1 MHYKK
6 ILASF
11 LILLSFYLIRN
22 QSLIKSELV
31 GPRSVFAQ
39 TVDPVRFEG
48 DDLESLE
55 AIEESTAE
63 AEATDSTSLASPS
76 AEIVERIQQK
86 TDEDIT
92 ETSGRRRSV
101 LAAYLDEH
109 PTGPL
114 GPTNFLQKAIRQA
127 IAQGLPASLVVII
140 LTFPVIASIVAF
152 ARHVV
157 GFKGFGIY
165 IPAVLSVAFVSTG
178 LLAGVI
184 LFIAVLLSAMIARYL
199 VKFLKM
205 PLLPKTAMLLLIV
218 SISMLFLLTIGS
230 FFKID
235 LVLNVSIFPL
245 LIIILLTENFMT
257 SQMFASRGEAL
268 SVTFET
274 LILAIV
280 GALLIDNEAIQR
292 FVILKPELTI
302 LLVAIINF
310 AIARYT
316 GLRILEYFRF
326 KELLRNKTKSEK
338 YKKFIN
344 DDFPGLEE

>member
-1 MHYKK
+1 MHFKK

-11 LILLSFYLIRN
+11 FLLFSVY
-22 QSLIKSELV
+22 LIKSPSLLI
-31 GPRSVFAQ
+31 SLSSSINVFAQ
-39 TVDPVRFEG
+39 PVNPVRFEG

-76 AEIVERIQQK
+76 AEIVEKIQQK
-86 TDEDIT
+86 ADEDIT
-92 ETSGRRRSV
+92 ETTGRQKSV

-109 PTGPL
+109 PIGPL
-114 GPTNFLQKAIRQA
+114 NPTNFLQKAIRQA

-140 LTFPVIASIVAF
+140 LIFPVIASLVAL
-152 ARHVV
+152 ARHVI

-178 LLAGVI
+178 LVTGII
-184 LFIAVLLSAMIARYL
+184 LFIAVLLSAMLARYI

-218 SISMLFLLTIGS
+218 SIAMLFLLTIGS

-268 SVTFET
+268 NVTFET
-274 LILAIV
+274 LVLAIV
-280 GALLIDNEAIQR
+280 GTLLIDNEAIQR

-302 LLVAIINF
+302 LLVTVINF

-316 GLRILEYFRF
+316 GLRVLEYFRF
-326 KELLRNKTKSEK
+326 KELLRNKSKSEK

-344 DDFPGLEE
+344 DNFPGLEE

>member
-1 MHYKK
+1 MHFKK

-11 LILLSFYLIRN
+11 FLLFSVY
-22 QSLIKSELV
+22 LIKSPSLLK
-31 GPRSVFAQ
+31 SLSSSINVFAQ
-39 TVDPVRFEG
+39 TVNPVRFEG

-76 AEIVERIQQK
+76 AEIVEKIQQK
-86 TDEDIT
+86 ADEDIT
-92 ETSGRRRSV
+92 ETTGRQKSV

-109 PTGPL
+109 PIGPL
-114 GPTNFLQKAIRQA
+114 NPTNFLQKAIRQA

-140 LTFPVIASIVAF
+140 LIFPVIASLVAL
-152 ARHVV
+152 ARHVI

-178 LLAGVI
+178 LVTGII
-184 LFIAVLLSAMIARYL
+184 LFIAVLLSAMLARYI

-218 SISMLFLLTIGS
+218 SIAMLFLLTIGS

-268 SVTFET
+268 NVTFET
-274 LILAIV
+274 LVLAIV
-280 GALLIDNEAIQR
+280 GTLLIDNEAIQR

-302 LLVAIINF
+302 LLVTVINF

-316 GLRILEYFRF
+316 GLRVLEYFRF
-326 KELLRNKTKSEK
+326 KELLRNKSKSEK

-344 DDFPGLEE
+344 DNFPGLEE

>member
-1 MHYKK
+1 MYFKK
-6 ILASF
+6 ILVSF
-11 LILLSFYLIRN
+11 LLLFSLYLIKN
-22 QSLIKSELV
+22 QFLPNGNPIGLTNV
-31 GPRSVFAQ
+31 RAQ
-39 TVDPVRFEG
+39 TANPVRFEG
-48 DDLESLE
+48 TDLESLE
-55 AIEESTAE
+55 AIEESTPA
-63 AEATDSTSLASPS
+63 AAATDSTSLASPS
-76 AEIVERIQQK
+76 AEIVEKIQQK
-86 TDEDIT
+86 ADEDIT
-92 ETSGRRRSV
+92 ETTGRQKSV

-109 PTGPL
+109 PIGPL
-114 GPTNFLQKAIRQA
+114 NPTNFLQKAIRQA

-140 LTFPVIASIVAF
+140 LIFPVIASLVAF

-178 LLAGVI
+178 LVTGII
-184 LFIAVLLSAMIARYL
+184 LFIAVLLSAMLARYL
-199 VKFLKM
+199 VQFLKM

-218 SISMLFLLTIGS
+218 SIAMLLLLTVGS

-268 SVTFET
+268 NVTFET
-274 LILAIV
+274 LILAVV
-280 GALLIDNEAIQR
+280 GTLLIDNEAIQR

-302 LLVAIINF
+302 LLVVVINF
-310 AIARYT
+310 AIAHYT

-326 KELLRNKTKSEK
+326 KDLLRNKSKSAK
-338 YKKFIN
+338 YKKIIN
-344 DDFPGLEE
+344 DDSPGLEE

>member
-1 MHYKK
+1 MYFKK

-11 LILLSFYLIRN
+11 LILFGIYFIKN
-22 QSLIKSELV
+22 QSLLNLSSIGLTKV
-31 GPRSVFAQ
+31 CAQ
-39 TVDPVRFEG
+39 TINPIRFEG
-48 DDLESLE
+48 NNLESLE
-55 AIEESTAE
+55 AVEESTAE
-63 AEATDSTSLASPS
+63 AEASDSSSLASPS
-76 AEIVERIQQK
+76 AEIVEKIQQK
-86 TDEDIT
+86 ADEDIT
-92 ETSGRRRSV
+92 ETTGRQKSV

-109 PTGPL
+109 PIGAL
-114 GPTNFLQKAIRQA
+114 SPTNFLQKAIRQA

-140 LTFPVIASIVAF
+140 LIFPVIASIVAF

-178 LLAGVI
+178 LVTGII
-184 LFIAVLLSAMIARYL
+184 LFIAVLLSAMLARYI
-199 VKFLKM
+199 VKLLKM

-230 FFKID
+230 LFKID

-268 SVTFET
+268 NVTFET
-274 LILAIV
+274 LVLAII
-280 GALLIDNEAIQR
+280 GTLLIDNEAIQR

-302 LLVAIINF
+302 LLVTIINF
-310 AIARYT
+310 AIGRYT

-326 KELLRNKTKSEK
+326 KDLLRNKSKSEK

-344 DDFPGLEE
+344 DNFPGLEE

>member
-1 MHYKK
+1 MHFKK

-11 LILLSFYLIRN
+11 FLLFSVY
-22 QSLIKSELV
+22 LIKSPSLLI
-31 GPRSVFAQ
+31 SLSSSINVFAQ
-39 TVDPVRFEG
+39 TVNPVRFEG

-76 AEIVERIQQK
+76 AEIVEKIQQK
-86 TDEDIT
+86 ADEDIT
-92 ETSGRRRSV
+92 ETTGRQKSV

-109 PTGPL
+109 PIGPL
-114 GPTNFLQKAIRQA
+114 NPTNFLQKAIRQA

-140 LTFPVIASIVAF
+140 LIFPVIASLVAL
-152 ARHVV
+152 ARHVI

-178 LLAGVI
+178 LVTGII
-184 LFIAVLLSAMIARYL
+184 LFIAVLLSAMLARYI

-218 SISMLFLLTIGS
+218 SIAMLFLLTIGS

-268 SVTFET
+268 NVTFET
-274 LILAIV
+274 LVLAIV
-280 GALLIDNEAIQR
+280 GTLLIDNEAIQR

-302 LLVAIINF
+302 LLVTVINF

-316 GLRILEYFRF
+316 GLRVLEYFRF
-326 KELLRNKTKSEK
+326 KELLRNKSKSEK

-344 DDFPGLEE
+344 DNFPGLEE

>member
-1 MHYKK
+1 MHCKK

-11 LILLSFYLIRN
+11 LILSSIF
-22 QSLIKSELV
+22 LIKNNFYNS
-31 GPRSVFAQ
+31 PSSINIFAQ
-39 TVDPVRFEG
+39 TVNPVKFEG
-48 DDLESLE
+48 DNLENLE

-76 AEIVERIQQK
+76 AEIVEKIQQK

-92 ETSGRRRSV
+92 ETSSRRRSV

-109 PTGPL
+109 PIGPL
-114 GPTNFLQKAIRQA
+114 NPTNFLQIAIRQA
-127 IAQGLPASLVVII
+127 ISQGLPASLVVII
-140 LTFPVIASIVAF
+140 LIFPVIASIVAL
-152 ARHVV
+152 ARHVI

-178 LLAGVI
+178 LLTGII
-184 LFIAVLLSAMIARYL
+184 LFIAVLVSAMLARYL

-218 SISMLFLLTIGS
+218 SISVLALLTVGS
-230 FFKID
+230 LFKID
-235 LVLNVSIFPL
+235 LVLDVSVFPL

-257 SQMFASRGEAL
+257 SQMFASRDEAL
-268 SVTFET
+268 NVTFET
-274 LILAIV
+274 LLLAII
-280 GALLIDNEAIQR
+280 GTLIIDNEAIQR

-302 LLVAIINF
+302 LLVAVINF

-326 KELLRNKTKSEK
+326 KELLRDKSKSEK

-344 DDFPGLEE
+344 DNFPGLEE

>member
-1 MHYKK
+1 MHFKK
-6 ILASF
+6 IIASF
-11 LILLSFYLIRN
+11 LILLGFFLINNLSYSALNLTQVR
-22 QSLIKSELV
+22 
-31 GPRSVFAQ
+31 AQ
-39 TVDPVRFEG
+39 TVNPVKFEG
-48 DDLESLE
+48 EDLESLE
-55 AIEESTAE
+55 AIEEATATSD
-63 AEATDSTSLASPS
+63 ATDSTSLASPS
-76 AEIVERIQQK
+76 AEIVEKIQQK
-86 TDEDIT
+86 ADEDIT
-92 ETSGRRRSV
+92 ETTGKQKSV

-109 PTGPL
+109 PIGPL
-114 GPTNFLQKAIRQA
+114 NPTNFLQKAIRQA

-140 LTFPVIASIVAF
+140 LIFPVIASIVAL
-152 ARHVV
+152 ARHVI

-178 LLAGVI
+178 LLTGVI
-184 LFIAVLLSAMIARYL
+184 LFIAVLLSAMMARFL
-199 VKFLKM
+199 VKFFKM

-218 SISMLFLLTIGS
+218 SISMLCLLTIGS
-230 FFKID
+230 LFKID

-268 SVTFET
+268 NVTFET
-274 LILAIV
+274 LLLAVV
-280 GALLIDNEAIQR
+280 GTLIINSEAIQQ

-302 LLVAIINF
+302 LLVAVINF

-326 KELLRNKTKSEK
+326 KDLLRNKSKSEK

-344 DDFPGLEE
+344 DNFPGLEE